1 MSSQTMPA
9 SDRNGSNRKC
19 TKLHRNSN
27 RLKIHTSK
35 ARKSRAR
42 AITAAVTDLTGPQTS
57 LNWLRKPVE
66 LGKGRV
72 QPPRALCWHSLNLT
86 LCQEARNRQRS
97 VFLPTQTTQHSTEET
112 SLFSSP
118 AMAHRPICTAVQWKL
133 SQHCCYLRKVPS
145 STATLC
151 QGAQPWDPPVGAS
164 QGTGS
169 RTAVSAQA
177 VPGLALSRG
186 GEVISSGRLPRFWS
200 LRALHGNAAS
210 CMDVPT
216 SLSLSPCAAAPAP
229 KACEGVGRVPQ

>member
-57 LNWLRKPVE
+57 LNWLRKPME

-118 AMAHRPICTAVQWKL
+118 AMAHRPICTAVQ
-133 SQHCCYLRKVPS
+133 
-145 STATLC
+145 
-151 QGAQPWDPPVGAS
+151 
-164 QGTGS
+164 
-169 RTAVSAQA
+169 
-177 VPGLALSRG
+177 
-186 GEVISSGRLPRFWS
+186 
-200 LRALHGNAAS
+200 
-210 CMDVPT
+210 
-216 SLSLSPCAAAPAP
+216 
-229 KACEGVGRVPQ
+229 

>member
-57 LNWLRKPVE
+57 LNRLRKPVE

-72 QPPRALCWHSLNLT
+72 QPPRALCWHGPNLT

-97 VFLPTQTTQHSTEET
+97 VFLPTQIHSIAWKKRA
-112 SLFSSP
+112 SSP
-118 AMAHRPICTAVQWKL
+118 PQLWPAGLFAQQCNKNFPSAAAICEKFLAAQPRSAKE
-133 SQHCCYLRKVPS
+133 PS
-145 STATLC
+145 PGIPQSEPAKEPAAGQLC
-151 QGAQPWDPPVGAS
+151 Q
-164 QGTGS
+164 
-169 RTAVSAQA
+169 
-177 VPGLALSRG
+177 
-186 GEVISSGRLPRFWS
+186 
-200 LRALHGNAAS
+200 HK
-210 CMDVPT
+210 
-216 SLSLSPCAAAPAP
+216 PCL
-229 KACEGVGRVPQ
+229 G